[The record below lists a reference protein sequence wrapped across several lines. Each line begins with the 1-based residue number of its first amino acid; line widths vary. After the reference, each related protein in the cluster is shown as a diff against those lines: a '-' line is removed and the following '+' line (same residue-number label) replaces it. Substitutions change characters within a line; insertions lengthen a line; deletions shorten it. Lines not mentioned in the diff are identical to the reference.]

1 MAFDRIAILGT
12 GLIGASIGLAAK
24 AARPS
29 THVLGYDAKGGHA
42 REAQRLKAVDRAVSL
57 RDAVE
62 RAELVVIATPVGAMR
77 ALFEEIGPLLQPGS
91 VVLDTGSTKAQVLAW
106 AEAALPAGTSFVGSH
121 PMAGKTESGPEVAEA
136 GLFQGAVWCVVPAP
150 SASRQA
156 IERVLALVESLGA
169 VPYFTD
175 AEEHDGLVAAVSHLP
190 YLLSVALI
198 NHLGAEHSWRE
209 TATVAAGGFA
219 YGTHLTESDPQM
231 FADIVRT
238 NRDSVVR
245 RLDRYIAELESLRD
259 DIQADAPDLKTRFE
273 RARQLHR
280 EWLSGRAQGLAGD
293 GSELPSNR
301 SMLMGGLLG
310 RLGSGDRD
318 ERGPEK
324 RR

>member
-12 GLIGASIGLAAK
+12 GLIGASLGLAAK
-24 AARPS
+24 AAHPS
-29 THVLGYDAKGGHA
+29 AHVLGYDAKGGNA

-57 RDAVE
+57 GQAVE
-62 RAELVVIATPVGAMR
+62 HAELVVVAAPVGAMR
-77 ALFEEIGPLLQPGS
+77 ALFEEIGPLLRPGT
-91 VVLDTGSTKAQVLAW
+91 VVLDTGSTKAQVLGW
-106 AEAALPAGTSFVGSH
+106 AEATLPASTPFVGSH
-121 PMAGKTESGPEVAEA
+121 PMAGKTESGPEAA
-136 GLFQGAVWCVVPAP
+136 DATLFQGAVWCVVPAP
-150 SASRQA
+150 SAPREA
-156 IERVLALVESLGA
+156 IERVLALVESVGA

-198 NHLGAEHSWRE
+198 GHLGAERSWRE

-219 YGTHLTESDPQM
+219 YGTHLTESDPLM

-238 NRDSVVR
+238 NRDSLVR

-259 DIQADAPDLKTRFE
+259 EIQSDDPGLKSRFE

-293 GSELPSNR
+293 GSELPSSR
-301 SMLMGGLLG
+301 QMLMGGLLG
-310 RLGSGDRD
+310 RLGGDR
-318 ERGPEK
+318 ESRSRQEG
-324 RR
+324 R